1 MALLEPEARRQCSSS
16 AELWSWC
23 HRNVLM
29 ILWCCWML
37 HSNFR
42 LGAWYTSIHLQHRAA
57 GQLVAKS
64 TKTLQAEMKSNCSPE
79 TTSKQRRQY
88 GMQRMRLQKKYLT
101 LFTNQLPAVLFIYW
115 QVVYSGFTSCWYAF
129 FRHQLLQRS
138 PDICKKLHF
147 YSWILTIISYI
158 TANEKNAKV
167 HLLTS
172 GVPSWMFII
181 LNTPSIHSNTYR
193 KHILWPHPLD
203 FLMTCENFVQSCV
216 ITL

>member
-1 MALLEPEARRQCSSS
+1 
-16 AELWSWC
+16 
-23 HRNVLM
+23 
-29 ILWCCWML
+29 
-37 HSNFR
+37 
-42 LGAWYTSIHLQHRAA
+42 
-57 GQLVAKS
+57 
-64 TKTLQAEMKSNCSPE
+64 MKSNCSPE

-88 GMQRMRLQKKYLT
+88 GMQHMRLQKKYLT

-129 FRHQLLQRS
+129 L
-138 PDICKKLHF
+138 D
-147 YSWILTIISYI
+147 ISYLNVAKI
-158 TANEKNAKV
+158 SAKNYIFTAEYWPLLVTLQLMKNAKV

-172 GVPSWMFII
+172 GVPSWIFII

>member
-129 FRHQLLQRS
+129 L
-138 PDICKKLHF
+138 DISYFNVAKISARNYIF

-158 TANEKNAKV
+158 TAIEKMLKCI
-167 HLLTS
+167 
-172 GVPSWMFII
+172 SWLFYD
-181 LNTPSIHSNTYR
+181 L
-193 KHILWPHPLD
+193 ILWT
-203 FLMTCENFVQSCV
+203 F
-216 ITL
+216 